1 MKVIETQA
9 NASISLLLFLK
20 VEVSK
25 KKKKRMHCRHY
36 EIGKMKISLYC
47 LRQK

>member
-25 KKKKRMHCRHY
+25 KKKRMHCRHY

-47 LRQK
+47 LSQK